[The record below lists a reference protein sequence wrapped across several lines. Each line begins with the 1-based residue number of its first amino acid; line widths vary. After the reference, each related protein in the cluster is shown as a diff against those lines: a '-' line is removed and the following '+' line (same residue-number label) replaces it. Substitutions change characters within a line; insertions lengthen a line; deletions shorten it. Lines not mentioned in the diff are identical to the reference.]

1 MSVINLW
8 PEDLGA
14 AIPDTPGLI
23 LRQQAAG
30 LGERTR
36 GLVEGEVK
44 TVTKDGQLIHRFYAR
59 APLLDYRVQLFDV
72 RHGIEPYP
80 ATVTWPRGFASPRE
94 ADGPDLL
101 VEVLREV
108 FTHASTGRMIRQLE
122 AYVRD
127 QGLPYLL
134 VEDGEVV
141 GEAKTLT
148 LALRKA
154 NERLSEG
161 SEIII
166 YRNGA
171 EVGSVRNQDGEIS
184 SHVNAKLPVL

>member
-44 TVTKDGQLIHRFYAR
+44 TVAKDGKLLHRFYAR

-80 ATVTWPRGFASPRE
+80 ASVVWQKGFATPRE
-94 ADGPDLL
+94 VGSPEALGK
-101 VEVLREV
+101 VLREV
-108 FTHASTGRMIRQLE
+108 FTHATTGRTIRQLE

-127 QGLPYLL
+127 QSLPYLL

-141 GEAKTLT
+141 GEAKTE
-148 LALRKA
+148 AMARQKA
-154 NERLSEG
+154 KERLSEG
-161 SEIII
+161 SLIVI
-166 YRNGA
+166 YHNGVKVSRVDM
-171 EVGSVRNQDGEIS
+171 EDRVVSETFTGSI
-184 SHVNAKLPVL
+184 PTI

>member
-30 LGERTR
+30 LSERTR
-36 GLVEGEVK
+36 DLVEGEVK

-80 ATVTWPRGFASPRE
+80 ASVIWPKGFATPRE
-94 ADGPDLL
+94 AGSPEVLI
-101 VEVLREV
+101 EVLREV
-108 FTHASTGRMIRQLE
+108 FNHATTGRTIRQLE
-122 AYVRD
+122 AYARD
-127 QGLPYLL
+127 QGLPFLL
-134 VEDGEVV
+134 VEDKEVV
-141 GEAKTLT
+141 GEART
-148 LALRKA
+148 LALAMRKA

-166 YRNGA
+166 FHNGT
-171 EVGSVRNQDGEIS
+171 EVGSVRNKNGELSSQVHARIS
-184 SHVNAKLPVL
+184 IH